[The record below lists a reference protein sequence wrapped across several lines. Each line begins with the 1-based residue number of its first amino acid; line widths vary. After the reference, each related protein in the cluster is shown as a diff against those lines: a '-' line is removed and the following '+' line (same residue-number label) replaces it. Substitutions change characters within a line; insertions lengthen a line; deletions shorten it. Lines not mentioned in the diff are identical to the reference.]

1 MEILAYIIYGVLVSI
16 FGWFMA
22 TVIIDVPQMSRDID
36 RLNDTVEKIEKIMK
50 DMKKITAEKEK
61 KGEQNAD
68 NT

>member
-36 RLNDTVEKIEKIMK
+36 RLNDTVKRIEKIMK
-50 DMKKITAEKEK
+50 DMASVDKKAKAEKR
-61 KGEQNAD
+61 D
-68 NT
+68 NNG

>member
-1 MEILAYIIYGVLVSI
+1 MEIVAYIIYGVLVSI

-36 RLNDTVEKIEKIMK
+36 RFKDTVDRIEKIMK
-50 DMKKITAEKEK
+50 DMKKMTAEKEK

>member
-36 RLNDTVEKIEKIMK
+36 RLNDTVERIEKIMK
-50 DMKKITAEKEK
+50 DMKKITAEKRTNH
-61 KGEQNAD
+61 EQN
-68 NT
+68 T